1 MAIQWIKELS
11 VGNEIIDSEHRDLIG
26 LVNDVAH
33 AIWKRDCATLAQ
45 TLEILENR
53 LHAHFVNEEKIA
65 RAAGFD
71 FSGHKSAQQ
80 YSLKELRQMRV
91 PRDFLRIHQ
100 LVIAGLFASSH
111 LLDLSKSFDPNVA
124 MDLQKTVLQEQNYQ
138 VQVIQ
143 KIQIELTTES
153 MRLQDKYP
161 ELTAKYAEVLEISN

>member
-80 YSLKELRQMRV
+80 YSLKELRHMRDELLAKNGTWSDGTVDHFTSSLEKWMIDGHIVKLDMQMKRALQSCSY
-91 PRDFLRIHQ
+91 DFRP
-100 LVIAGLFASSH
+100 V
-111 LLDLSKSFDPNVA
+111 
-124 MDLQKTVLQEQNYQ
+124 
-138 VQVIQ
+138 
-143 KIQIELTTES
+143 
-153 MRLQDKYP
+153 
-161 ELTAKYAEVLEISN
+161 